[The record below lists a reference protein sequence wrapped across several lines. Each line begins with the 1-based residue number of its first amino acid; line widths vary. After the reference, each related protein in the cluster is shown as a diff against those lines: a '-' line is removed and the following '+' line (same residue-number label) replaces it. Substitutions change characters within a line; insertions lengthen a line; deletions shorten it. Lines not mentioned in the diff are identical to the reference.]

1 MFCPQCKAEYR
12 QGFTRCSDCD
22 VELVYA
28 LPQDSEQQAADE
40 RGGEFAGGDRDRRLI
55 WKGNDESECV
65 ALCRILMKAD
75 IPYKVAQVP
84 VEAKFKMRVKWRYE
98 IGVPYPDSQLAKDL
112 LGIEGE
118 FADAC
123 YDPDDDDE
131 TEGGNGADE
140 LRADDTPPDAVVK
153 SDSYLKPWYP
163 EDATVEIWSQDGDDI
178 SGGVALALKEN
189 LIHCRV
195 DHNDGLYKAFVMPE
209 DEARA
214 REIVRE
220 IVEGLPD

>member
-28 LPQDSEQQAADE
+28 LPQDSEQQVAAREGIAYD
-40 RGGEFAGGDRDRRLI
+40 GRDHQLI

-84 VEAKFKMRVKWRYE
+84 VEAKFYMRVKWRYE
-98 IGVPYPDSQLAKDL
+98 IGVPYADFRQAKDL

-123 YDPDDDDE
+123 YDLDDEDE
-131 TEGGNGADE
+131 TEEANDEVE
-140 LRADDTPPDAVVK
+140 LRIDDTPPDAVVK

-163 EDATVEIWSQDGDDI
+163 EDATVEIWSQDDDI
-178 SGGVALALKEN
+178 SGGVAMALKEN

-195 DHNDGLYKAFVMPE
+195 DHRDGLYKAFVMPE

-220 IVEGLPD
+220 VVEGLPD

>member
-12 QGFTRCSDCD
+12 QGFTRCADCD
-22 VELVYA
+22 VDLVYA
-28 LPQDSEQQAADE
+28 LPQDSEQRAADE
-40 RGGEFAGGDRDRRLI
+40 RGGELAGGDRDRRII

-65 ALCRILMKAD
+65 ALCRLLMKAAM
-75 IPYKVAQVP
+75 PYKVAQVP

-98 IGVPYPDSQLAKDL
+98 IGVPYADSQLAKDL

-123 YDPDDDDE
+123 YDLDDEDE
-131 TEGGNGADE
+131 TEEANDGDE

-153 SDSYLKPWYP
+153 SDSYLKHWYP
-163 EDATVEIWSQDGDDI
+163 EDATVEIWSQDDDI
-178 SGGVALALKEN
+178 SSGVAMALKEN

-195 DHNDGLYKAFVMPE
+195 DHRDGVCKTFVMPE

>member
-12 QGFTRCSDCD
+12 QGFTRCADCD

-28 LPQDSEQQAADE
+28 LPQDSEQQGADE
-40 RGGEFAGGDRDRRLI
+40 RGGDFPGGDRDRRLI

-65 ALCRILMKAD
+65 ALCRLLMKAD

-84 VEAKFKMRVKWRYE
+84 VEAKFKMRVKWRFE
-98 IGVPYPDSQLAKDL
+98 IGVPYADSQLAKDL

-118 FADAC
+118 FTDAC
-123 YDPDDDDE
+123 YDPADEDE
-131 TEGGNGADE
+131 TEEGSGGDE
-140 LRADDTPPDAVVK
+140 LRVDDTPSVAEVR
-153 SDSYLKPWYP
+153 SDSYLKHWYP
-163 EDATVEIWSQDGDDI
+163 EDATVEIWSQNGDDI
-178 SGGVALALKEN
+178 SRDVAMALKEN

-195 DHNDGLYKAFVMPE
+195 DHRDGLYKAFVMSE

>member
-1 MFCPQCKAEYR
+1 MFCPECKAEYR

-22 VELVYA
+22 VDLAYA
-28 LPQDSEQQAADE
+28 LPQDSEQRALDE

-55 WKGNDESECV
+55 WKGNDESKCV
-65 ALCRILMKAD
+65 ALCRELMKAD

-84 VEAKFKMRVKWRYE
+84 VEAKFNMRVKRRYE
-98 IGVPYPDSQLAKDL
+98 IGVPYADSQQAKDL
-112 LGIEGE
+112 LGIGGD

-123 YDPDDDDE
+123 YDLDDEDE
-131 TEGGNGADE
+131 TEEGSDGDE
-140 LRADDTPPDAVVK
+140 LRVDDTPPDAEVR
-153 SDSYLKPWYP
+153 SDSYLKHWYP
-163 EDATVEIWSQDGDDI
+163 EDATVEVWSQDGDDI
-178 SGGVALALKEN
+178 SGGVPMALKEN

-195 DHNDGLYKAFVMPE
+195 DHHDGLCKAFVMPE

>member
-1 MFCPQCKAEYR
+1 MFCPECKAEYR
-12 QGFTRCSDCD
+12 QGFTRCADCD

-40 RGGEFAGGDRDRRLI
+40 RGGEFAGEDRDRKLI

-65 ALCRILMKAD
+65 ALCRLLMKAD

-84 VEAKFKMRVKWRYE
+84 VAAQFKMRVKWRYE
-98 IGVPYPDSQLAKDL
+98 IGVPYADSQLAKDL

-118 FADAC
+118 FADTC
-123 YDPDDDDE
+123 YDPDGKDKPEEAND
-131 TEGGNGADE
+131 GDE
-140 LRADDTPPDAVVK
+140 LRVDDTPPDAEVR
-153 SDSYLKPWYP
+153 SDSYLKHWYP

-220 IVEGLPD
+220 IVDGLPD

>member
-22 VELVYA
+22 VDLVYA
-28 LPQDSEQQAADE
+28 LPQDSEQQVAAREGIAYD
-40 RGGEFAGGDRDRRLI
+40 GRDHQLI

-84 VEAKFKMRVKWRYE
+84 EAKFKMRVKWRYE
-98 IGVPYPDSQLAKDL
+98 IGVPYADSQLAKDL
-112 LGIEGE
+112 LGIQGE

-123 YDPDDDDE
+123 YGPDGKDE
-131 TEGGNGADE
+131 TEEANDGDE
-140 LRADDTPPDAVVK
+140 VRVDDTPPDAEVR
-153 SDSYLKPWYP
+153 SDSYLKHWYP
-163 EDATVEIWSQDGDDI
+163 EDATVEIWSQDGDDFS
-178 SGGVALALKEN
+178 SGIELSLDAN
-189 LIHCRV
+189 CIHCRC
-195 DHNDGLYKAFVMPE
+195 DSDKPGTKKIFVRPE
-209 DEARA
+209 DESFA

-220 IVEGLPD
+220 IIEGTPLQ